1 VAEQASA
8 SILHSR
14 KPKNIKVQDT
24 GGIIIKKMHPFF
36 VGEGIYG
43 ENHLRRSALF

>member
-14 KPKNIKVQDT
+14 KAKNIKVQDT
-24 GGIIIKKMHPFF
+24 GGIIIKKCIHFF
-36 VGEGIYG
+36 VGEGVYG
-43 ENHLRRSALF
+43 ENRLRRSALF